1 MSLSVRILGASGGIG
16 PGRRTTS
23 ILIDDDILIDAGS
36 GVGDLQ
42 LEELRRIRHV
52 FLTHSHLDHIA
63 FLPMLADM
71 VYHPD
76 AAPIHVHGLP
86 ATLKALCDHV
96 FNWVIWPDFTR
107 LPRPDQ
113 PLVRLASVQPDQTIH
128 LDHRELRVLP
138 ARHTVPAVG
147 YCVSSHDGAAFAF
160 SGDTT
165 SSRRLW
171 PALNA
176 LPNLDLLMIET
187 GLPDEMEGMADL
199 AKHYTPQN
207 LREDLALLEHR
218 PRIAI
223 THLKPGHEQA
233 IRQQLARSPH
243 HTGMIF
249 LHGDE
254 RFVLDANGARTRA
267 S

>member
-23 ILIDDDILIDAGS
+23 ILIDNDILIDAGS
-36 GVGDLQ
+36 GVGDLT

-71 VYHPD
+71 VYSPD
-76 AAPIHVHGLP
+76 APPVHVHGLP

-107 LPRPDQ
+107 LPRPNQ
-113 PLVRLASVQPDQTIH
+113 PLIRLESLQPGHSIAVE
-128 LDHRELRVLP
+128 HREIQVLP

-147 YCVSSHDGAAFAF
+147 YSVTNSDGAAFAF

-165 SSRRLW
+165 SSHLLW

-176 LPNLDLLMIET
+176 LPHLDLLMIET

-199 AKHYTPQN
+199 AKHYTPQH
-207 LREDLALLEHR
+207 LGEDLAQLQHR

-243 HTGMIF
+243 HDGMIF

-254 RFVLDANGARTRA
+254 RFELGAHP
-267 S
+267 